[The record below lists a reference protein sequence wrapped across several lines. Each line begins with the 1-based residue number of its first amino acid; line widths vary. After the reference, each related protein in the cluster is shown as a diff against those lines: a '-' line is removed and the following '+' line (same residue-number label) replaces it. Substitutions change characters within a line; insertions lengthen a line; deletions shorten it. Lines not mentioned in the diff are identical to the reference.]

1 MPSKCHPSLI
11 LLAHEDVF
19 AGHLGRNKT
28 HSKLASEVYWKNIFT
43 YDSKHYMSYHVCQVV
58 GKPNPL
64 IPPYPLQKVPIV
76 GEAFSKVFIYVVGPL
91 PKRRSG
97 NQFLLT
103 IMFLT
108 TQTPIPL
115 RKVTAPV
122 VVSVLLKYFK

>member
-1 MPSKCHPSLI
+1 
-11 LLAHEDVF
+11 
-19 AGHLGRNKT
+19 
-28 HSKLASEVYWKNIFT
+28 
-43 YDSKHYMSYHVCQVV
+43 MSYHVCQVV
-58 GKPNPL
+58 GKSNPL

-76 GEAFSKVFIYVVGPL
+76 GEAFSKVFLYVVGPL

-115 RKVTAPV
+115 WKVTAPV
-122 VVSVLLKYFK
+122 VVSVLLKYFKYTALPSETQSDRGTNFMSNLIQQVLTMLDIRQMRSAALHPVIH